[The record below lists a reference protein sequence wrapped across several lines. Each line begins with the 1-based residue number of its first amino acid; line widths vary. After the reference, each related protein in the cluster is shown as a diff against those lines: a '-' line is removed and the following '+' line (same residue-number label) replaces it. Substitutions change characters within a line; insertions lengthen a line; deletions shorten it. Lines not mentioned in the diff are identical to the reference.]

1 MGNLKAGGDGM
12 KLGFIQKYLFL
23 ATKDIYNISNDG
35 KCGQDKCLK
44 FWQLSL
50 GVQFLNLNW
59 VPKILETNSED
70 LGAEAETL

>member
-1 MGNLKAGGDGM
+1 MFLFSRATVLLNWQCHGKSKKAGGDGM
-12 KLGFIQKYLFL
+12 KLGFIQKHVFL

-50 GVQFLNLNW
+50 GMKFINL
-59 VPKILETNSED
+59 I
-70 LGAEAETL
+70 